1 MRRRKFITV
10 VGGAAVS
17 WPLMAHAQQPDR
29 MRRIG
34 WLVGL
39 RESDPEA
46 QRRTAAFVLE
56 HLGWSPG
63 GNIQIDYRWLSDS
76 VERNETY
83 AQELTALKP
92 DVLVTSSTPAVK
104 ALRQKTGTA
113 TPIVF

>member
-1 MRRRKFITV
+1 MRRREFITFLSS
-10 VGGAAVS
+10 AAA
-17 WPLMAHAQQPDR
+17 WPFTAHAQQPER

-46 QRRTAAFVLE
+46 QRRTAAFVQELE
-56 HLGWSPG
+56 HLGWTPG

-83 AQELTALKP
+83 AQELTR
-92 DVLVTSSTPAVK
+92 SSRTCW
-104 ALRQKTGTA
+104 
-113 TPIVF
+113 

>member
-1 MRRRKFITV
+1 M
-10 VGGAAVS
+10 
-17 WPLMAHAQQPDR
+17 Q
-29 MRRIG
+29 
-34 WLVGL
+34 
-39 RESDPEA
+39 E
-46 QRRTAAFVLE
+46 LE
-56 HLGWSPG
+56 RLGWTPG
-63 GNIQIDYRWLSDS
+63 GNIQIDYRWLSDT